1 MKTLSKEDLSKI
13 DFLVEQKF
21 PHYKSIP
28 PVPTLRGPNAL
39 DDIKREVLKE
49 TAKKGNIYKT
59 ELIAKP
65 RDDVLAL
72 FDQVW
77 KAKVELEE
85 QQRFYNQP
93 NAKADY
99 AYWAKMSF
107 WTVEEGVSLLLG
119 KNPRKVS
126 WEKLYKKLGAYNFTE
141 SPFVKKY
148 RDILELAGREVKA
161 GVLNSTLPL
170 GTFLAWAER
179 KDFDAPEELVEQ
191 VKKYSSAAT
200 TNERTQASVDV
211 RDSHPLAELR
221 SMANLKFKKIKI
233 NLDID
238 NQIARIKVKGKGKGK
253 ETLAFYSSLGL
264 VNKNNAKNNAQGDLL
279 EKIARETYDPVAIMK
294 LSTMGRLSRALREA
308 FNLLDD
314 EPFSKGKPV
323 FKITIPKDKEAK
335 FKADRKTSVYK
346 EGMVGNL
353 WEAENDTEN
362 SASSHDSEAWSED
375 HDPDYDPNDPIWSDR
390 D

>member
-1 MKTLSKEDLSKI
+1 MKIISKEDLSKI

-21 PHYKSIP
+21 PHYKSLP
-28 PVPTLRGPNAL
+28 PVPTLHGRSVL
-39 DDIKREVLKE
+39 DDFKREVLEE
-49 TAKKGNIYKT
+49 TARKGNAYKT
-59 ELIAKP
+59 ELIAKS

-99 AYWAKMSF
+99 TYWAKMSF

-126 WEKLYKKLGAYNFTE
+126 WEKLYKKLGAYTFTE

-148 RDILELAGREVKA
+148 RDNLELAAREVKA
-161 GVLNSTLPL
+161 GVFSNTLNPR
-170 GTFLAWAER
+170 TFLAWAGR
-179 KDFDAPEELVEQ
+179 KDFDVPEELVGQ
-191 VKKYSSAAT
+191 VKKYSSATT
-200 TNERTQASVDV
+200 TNERTQPSVDV
-211 RDSHPLAELR
+211 RDSHALAELR
-221 SMANLKFKKIKI
+221 SMVNLKFKNLKIK
-233 NLDID
+233 LDID
-238 NQIARIKVKGKGKGK
+238 NQIARIKVKGKGK

-264 VNKNNAKNNAQGDLL
+264 VNKNNSKNNAQGDLL
-279 EKIARETYDPVAIMK
+279 EKIARETYDPAAIMK

-323 FKITIPKDKEAK
+323 FKLTIPKDKEAK
-335 FKADRKTSVYK
+335 FRADRKTSVYK

-353 WEAENDTEN
+353 WEAENNTEN
-362 SASSHDSEAWSED
+362 SASSHDSEAWAED
-375 HDPDYDPNDPIWSDR
+375 QDPDYDPNDPKWSDL